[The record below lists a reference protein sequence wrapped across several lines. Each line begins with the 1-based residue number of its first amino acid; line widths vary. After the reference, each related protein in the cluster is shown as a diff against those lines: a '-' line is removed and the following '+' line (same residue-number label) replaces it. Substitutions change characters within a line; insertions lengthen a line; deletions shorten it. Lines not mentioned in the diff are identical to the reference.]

1 MLPKPL
7 KLATYAMLSKSTQMF
22 IILPPEPVTKSILF
36 QPGQPQSL
44 LAISALQ
51 QLLMEFINTIQLE
64 DLTLKFKHQLT
75 I

>member
-7 KLATYAMLSKSTQMF
+7 KLATYAMPSKLTQVF
-22 IILPPEPVTKSILF
+22 IISPPELVIKSILF
-36 QPGQPQSL
+36 QHGQPQSL

-51 QLLMEFINTIQLE
+51 QLLTEFINTIQLE
-64 DLTLKFKHQLT
+64 DLTPKFKHQLT